1 MEDYLLFVFYLFVRA
16 TSVGTKTGESS
27 VMSISKLRN
36 STAID
41 KALGMTAVND
51 ALKTDAMVNIADRVQ
66 VENPTLDLPA
76 KHTLTADAVN
86 MYLKQVSASSCS
98 EIDSLIGDLRGL
110 REKLVADRSRIEQDV
125 AEFATLNQSVIQL
138 TDVVADSVAQVK
150 APSLAE

>member
-1 MEDYLLFVFYLFVRA
+1 
-16 TSVGTKTGESS
+16 
-27 VMSISKLRN
+27 MSISKLRN

-41 KALGMTAVND
+41 KALGITAVNE
-51 ALKTDAMVNIADRVQ
+51 ALKTDVTINIADRVQ
-66 VENPTLDLPA
+66 VENPTLDLP
-76 KHTLTADAVN
+76 KCTLTADAVN

-110 REKLVADRSRIEQDV
+110 REKLVADRSRIEQNV

>member
-1 MEDYLLFVFYLFVRA
+1 
-16 TSVGTKTGESS
+16 
-27 VMSISKLRN
+27 MSISKLRN

-41 KALGMTAVND
+41 KALGITAVND
-51 ALKTDAMVNIADRVQ
+51 ALKTDGMVNIADRVQ
-66 VENPTLDLPA
+66 VENPNPDLPA

-125 AEFATLNQSVIQL
+125 AEFATLNQSVVQL
-138 TDVVADSVAQVK
+138 TDVVSDSVAQVK

>member
-1 MEDYLLFVFYLFVRA
+1 
-16 TSVGTKTGESS
+16 
-27 VMSISKLRN
+27 MSTSKLRN

-51 ALKTDAMVNIADRVQ
+51 ALKADVMVNVGDRVQ

-76 KHTLTADAVN
+76 KHALTADAVN
-86 MYLKQVSASSCS
+86 MYLKQVSAGSCS

-110 REKLVADRSRIEQDV
+110 REKLVADRGRIEQDV

-138 TDVVADSVAQVK
+138 ADVVSDSVAQVK